1 MGAGSQ
7 QGYRPEIDGLR
18 AVAVLPVV
26 LFHAGFSLVPGG
38 FVGVDVFFVISG
50 YLITSILYREAR
62 EGRFSVLRFYERRI
76 RRIFPA
82 LFVMLAACFVVGW
95 FILLPDRYLDLARD
109 GAATTLFASNI
120 TFWLTTG
127 YFDTQAAFRPLLHTW
142 SLAVEEQ
149 YYILF
154 PLALWAIVRWRV
166 DRVALAIGLL
176 ALLSLALS
184 IWMVSAHASA
194 AFYLL
199 PSRAWELLIGSLLAV
214 APAYTGRHGNL
225 IAFAGLGA
233 IAAAVLTFREGMP
246 FPGASALLPTL
257 GAAAVIYGAQGTLA
271 GRLLSL
277 PPMRGVGLIS
287 YSFYL
292 WHWPVIVFARILNG
306 GYLDRDAA
314 IPAVL
319 LSLVLATLS
328 WRFVEQPVRVGFS
341 KRQVWALGGGCI
353 AAGLA
358 AGLTLMTLDGAPQRL
373 SPPLRQEFEAAS
385 ARKDFV
391 ASVLRCEWREGVAL
405 SPVLHACPIGASEG
419 APRIA
424 IVGDSHAAAMADGLD
439 AALRELG
446 VSGTMLAV
454 AGCAPVLELART
466 DYGRDCPAEHARA
479 FEYVR
484 THRPEAVL
492 LIGSWRGE
500 LGWHATRYRGR
511 LATDEATRLAN
522 ARDAIAN
529 TIEVYRGLGV
539 RVGVALP
546 VPGAQREVMR
556 ERARAM
562 LMGFEPAPLEIS
574 RADYDVQFGALIA
587 AMEGAQPDAVVDTVS
602 TFCLE
607 ACSATQNET
616 GLYYDEAH
624 LTAAGAALLV
634 PELKRAIAELLA
646 EQAPNGAQDGVRPTP
661 RTSPPQ

>member
-1 MGAGSQ
+1 MGAGTHQS
-7 QGYRPEIDGLR
+7 YRPEIDGLR

-26 LFHAGFSLVPGG
+26 LFHAGLSLVPGG

-62 EGRFSVLRFYERRI
+62 EGRFSILRFYERRI

-109 GAATTLFASNI
+109 GAATTVFASNI

-176 ALLSLALS
+176 ALLSLGLS
-184 IWMVSAHASA
+184 IWMVNADASA

-199 PSRAWELLIGSLLAV
+199 PSRAWELLLGSLLAV
-214 APAYTGRHGNL
+214 VPAYSGRHGNL
-225 IAFAGLGA
+225 MAFAGLGA
-233 IAAAVLTFREGMP
+233 IAIAVLTFREGMS
-246 FPGASALLPTL
+246 FPGTSALLPTL
-257 GAAAVIYGAQGTLA
+257 GAAAVIYGAQGTFA

-314 IPAVL
+314 ILAVL

-328 WRFVEQPVRVGFS
+328 WKFVEQPVRLGFS

-353 AAGLA
+353 GLGLA
-358 AGLTLMTLDGAPQRL
+358 VGLTLMTFDGAPQRL
-373 SPPLRQEFEAAS
+373 SPPLRAEFEAAS
-385 ARKDFV
+385 ERKAFV
-391 ASVLRCEWREGVAL
+391 ASVLRCEWREGVEL
-405 SPVLHACPIGASEG
+405 SSVLHACPIGATDV

-439 AALRELG
+439 TALRELG
-446 VSGTMLAV
+446 VSGMMLAV
-454 AGCAPVLELART
+454 AGCAPALELTRMDFERNCGAEQARI
-466 DYGRDCPAEHARA
+466 

-484 THRPEAVL
+484 AHRPDAVL

-511 LATDEATRLAN
+511 LATDEAVRLAN
-522 ARDAIAN
+522 ARDAIAS
-529 TIEVYRGLGV
+529 TVRAYRDLGV

-546 VPGAQREVMR
+546 VPGARGEVMR

-562 LMGFEPAPLEIS
+562 LMGRAPAPLEIS
-574 RADYDVQFGALIA
+574 RADYDTQFGSLIA
-587 AMEGAQPDAVVDTVS
+587 AMEEARPDAIVDTVDA
-602 TFCLE
+602 FCGDT
-607 ACSATQNET
+607 CGATQNET

-624 LTAAGAALLV
+624 LTAAGATLLV
-634 PELKRAIAELLA
+634 PEIKRAVAALLA
-646 EQAPNGAQDGVRPTP
+646 DETP
-661 RTSPPQ
+661 